1 MAAGTDLIHM
11 LEERTLTTWPALQT
25 VFYDGWVIRFAKGH
39 TRRSNSVIPLYGSS
53 IDLHEKIKYCTGLFR
68 ARGQR
73 SVFKLTAAA
82 QPAGLDAVLEQAEYA
97 YEAET
102 SVQIA
107 DLNGL
112 DFNGVESARITAQP
126 TSDWLDACIRLN
138 AMNPERGTVFT
149 GMLANMVPP
158 AAYASLMAGD
168 EITAAGLGVYTPGY
182 VVVYDIVTHPAYR
195 NQGLARRLMLNLL
208 HWGREQGA
216 QQAFLQVVP
225 ENTPAVHLYKRLGF
239 QEVYRYWY
247 RTLD

>member
-1 MAAGTDLIHM
+1 MAAGTTLIHT

-25 VFYDGWVIRFAKGH
+25 IFYDGWVIRFAKGH

-53 IDLHEKIKYCTGLFR
+53 IDLNEKLDYCAGLFR
-68 ARGQR
+68 ARSQR

-82 QPAGLDAVLEQAEYA
+82 QPAGLDSVLQQTGYA

-102 SVQIA
+102 SVQVA
-107 DLNGL
+107 DLNVLNFHNLEPGH
-112 DFNGVESARITAQP
+112 ITAQP
-126 TSDWLDACIRLN
+126 TSDWLEACIHLN
-138 AMNPERGTVFT
+138 EMSPERGTAFT

-158 AAYASLMAGD
+158 AAYATLRAGD
-168 EITAAGLGVYTPGY
+168 EIAAAGLGVYTPGY
-182 VVVYDIVTHPAYR
+182 VAVYDIVTHPAYR
-195 NQGLARRLMLNLL
+195 NRGLARRLMLTLL

-225 ENTPAVHLYKRLGF
+225 ENAPAMHLYERLGF

-247 RTLD
+247 RTRG